1 MFTFFDHTADLG
13 IRMEAATLNELFAD
27 AGRAVT
33 AMLLDDS
40 ATVAP
45 TITESIE
52 VAGNE
57 VDYLLFDWLRELL
70 MRFETR
76 KMLYCQFNVVVT
88 ETGLTATV
96 AGEPLEPGR
105 HPLGHEVKAITYHGL
120 SVEQS
125 AEGWIAE
132 VIVDI

>member
-1 MFTFFDHTADLG
+1 MFSFFDHTADLG
-13 IRMEAATLNELFAD
+13 VRIEAATLNELFAD

-33 AMLLDDS
+33 AMLLDES
-40 ATVAP
+40 AAVAP
-45 TITESIE
+45 TSTETIA
-52 VAGNE
+52 VAGSE

-70 MRFETR
+70 KRFETR
-76 KMLYCQFNVVVT
+76 KMLYCRFDVDVN

-96 AGEPLEPGR
+96 AGEPLDPAR

-120 SVEQS
+120 SVEQT
-125 AEGWIAE
+125 AEGWVAE

>member
-13 IRMEAATLNELFAD
+13 IRMEAATLNDLFAD

-45 TITESIE
+45 TITEIIA

-96 AGEPLEPGR
+96 AGEPLDPGR

-120 SVEQS
+120 SVGQT
-125 AEGWIAE
+125 ADGWVAE